1 MPLAFSA
8 SQMLKL
14 PVPEQ
19 TQRLA
24 LYLDDDDRIVRALLD
39 ASQLDPLGE
48 GHYRYAVKPLKA
60 FQLQIQPVVQLR
72 TQRAPGR
79 LEIEALDCHLEGFD
93 LVDDF
98 ALTLNSWLK
107 ATESGLEGEA
117 HLAVSVSRPGIL
129 SLISP
134 KVLEATGRSLLG
146 GILLG
151 MRKRVGQQL
160 QSDFSHWCR
169 ER

>member
-8 SQMLKL
+8 SQLLKL

-19 TQRLA
+19 TPRLA
-24 LYLDDDDRIVRALLD
+24 QYLDDQDRIVRALLD
-39 ASQLDPLGE
+39 PSQLDQLGE

-60 FQLQIQPVVQLR
+60 FQLRIQPVVQLR
-72 TQRAPGR
+72 SQGAPGH

-98 ALTLNSWLK
+98 ALTLRSWLK
-107 ATESGLEGEA
+107 ATDSGLEGEA
-117 HLAVSVSRPGIL
+117 HLAVSVSRPPL
-129 SLISP
+129 LNLIPP

-160 QSDFSHWCR
+160 LNDFSQWSRDH
-169 ER
+169 